1 MNIAFAGFRHSH
13 ILGLY
18 NSVKDH
24 QEFNLIGCFEENK
37 EAREKLEESDH
48 IQFNYQTYDEIFQD
62 STVDV
67 VAIGDYYGKRGK
79 MVIEALKH
87 GKHIICDKPICTDLS
102 ELDEIE
108 ALASEKKLQVM
119 CMLDLRYLAQTDI
132 VRDMI
137 RNGEIGDV
145 HIVSFTGQHCL
156 D

>member
-62 STVDV
+62 ILDGICGFTV
-67 VAIGDYYGKRGK
+67 
-79 MVIEALKH
+79 L
-87 GKHIICDKPICTDLS
+87 
-102 ELDEIE
+102 
-108 ALASEKKLQVM
+108 
-119 CMLDLRYLAQTDI
+119 
-132 VRDMI
+132 
-137 RNGEIGDV
+137 
-145 HIVSFTGQHCL
+145 
-156 D
+156 